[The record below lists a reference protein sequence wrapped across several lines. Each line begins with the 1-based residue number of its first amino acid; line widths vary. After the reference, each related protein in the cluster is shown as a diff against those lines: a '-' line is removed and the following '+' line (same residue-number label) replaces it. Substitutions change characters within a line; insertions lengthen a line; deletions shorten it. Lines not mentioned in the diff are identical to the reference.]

1 MVSIITVFFIL
12 CLIFYKSKIS
22 KEFLNP
28 TDIIQTKSIKG
39 RLSILIMLGHIFATK
54 NIMNNG
60 IDLLIVS
67 PGFLYV
73 GMFFFYS
80 GFGLVQGYINKKSYL
95 HNFLYK
101 IFSKIYVP
109 FILMNTIYYIV
120 LKLSIERK
128 EFLIKEFIVD
138 MLGLSL
144 INGIAWYMIVII
156 YFYFAFYLSFKY
168 FYKIRY
174 IVILICMVLQI
185 LICIYI
191 NPNAIWWYISII
203 PFILGVIYSEYK
215 KEIDFCIKKYYLLL
229 LTLLFFL
236 FNFCYFIRFNRVGML
251 FGIVLHNKE
260 IIILGML
267 SVIWFVFLVLLI
279 LMKIKIE
286 NILTLKLGYTSL
298 EIYLYHGLFL
308 KIFMSEIVYIKNQI
322 TYIFLCVVSTLIL
335 SFLMKKLTNYFGK
348 GIIISRYNNTA
359 L

>member
-1 MVSIITVFFIL
+1 
-12 CLIFYKSKIS
+12 
-22 KEFLNP
+22 
-28 TDIIQTKSIKG
+28 
-39 RLSILIMLGHIFATK
+39 
-54 NIMNNG
+54 
-60 IDLLIVS
+60 
-67 PGFLYV
+67 
-73 GMFFFYS
+73 
-80 GFGLVQGYINKKSYL
+80 
-95 HNFLYK
+95 
-101 IFSKIYVP
+101 
-109 FILMNTIYYIV
+109 
-120 LKLSIERK
+120 
-128 EFLIKEFIVD
+128 

>member
-39 RLSILIMLGHIFATK
+39 ILSILIMLGHIFATK

-128 EFLIKEFIVD
+128 EFLIKEFNCRYAWTF
-138 MLGLSL
+138 
-144 INGIAWYMIVII
+144 IN
-156 YFYFAFYLSFKY
+156 
-168 FYKIRY
+168 
-174 IVILICMVLQI
+174 
-185 LICIYI
+185 
-191 NPNAIWWYISII
+191 
-203 PFILGVIYSEYK
+203 
-215 KEIDFCIKKYYLLL
+215 
-229 LTLLFFL
+229 
-236 FNFCYFIRFNRVGML
+236 
-251 FGIVLHNKE
+251 
-260 IIILGML
+260 
-267 SVIWFVFLVLLI
+267 
-279 LMKIKIE
+279 
-286 NILTLKLGYTSL
+286 
-298 EIYLYHGLFL
+298 
-308 KIFMSEIVYIKNQI
+308 
-322 TYIFLCVVSTLIL
+322 
-335 SFLMKKLTNYFGK
+335 
-348 GIIISRYNNTA
+348 
-359 L
+359 